1 MSSQQI
7 HRRYVFHGRVQA
19 VGFRMTTERIARRY
33 TVVGY
38 VKNLADGTV
47 EMVITG
53 SSAEIESVLSE
64 IDRALPGNVSQRDVE
79 ELDAAEE
86 FDSFTIRY

>member
-1 MSSQQI
+1 MSSQQF

-33 TVVGY
+33 AVVGY
-38 VKNLADGTV
+38 VKNLPDGTV
-47 EMVITG
+47 EMVISG
-53 SSAEIESVLSE
+53 SSADIESVLSD
-64 IDRALPGNVSQRDVE
+64 IDQALPGNVTQRDVE
-79 ELDAAEE
+79 DMDAAEN